1 MALHWHSGG
10 LVPEKAA
17 DARHAFRV
25 ARSSVSFRFWVIFES
40 WTGTVVGMSTAEV
53 VSDLIEL
60 ERLAED
66 ESDSERRKAL
76 VAIHDNLAA
85 RSGGAKIADVAR
97 LLNVSPPTVRAW
109 IDAGALDE
117 IPDKTP
123 RRVTF
128 ESLAGVKR
136 ALDEVRAHADDRQ
149 LLVHVMRVLR
159 DRAALEGS
167 EEGFEDYRAGRV
179 TRLTPDLLDEI
190 RATQ

>member
-1 MALHWHSGG
+1 
-10 LVPEKAA
+10 
-17 DARHAFRV
+17 
-25 ARSSVSFRFWVIFES
+25 
-40 WTGTVVGMSTAEV
+40 MSTAEV

-66 ESDSERRKAL
+66 ESDSDRRKAL
-76 VAIHDNLAA
+76 VGIHDNLAA
-85 RSGGAKIADVAR
+85 RSGGAKVADVAR

-109 IDAGALDE
+109 IDAGVLDE
-117 IPDKTP
+117 ISDKTP

-128 ESLAGVKR
+128 ESLAAVKR

-149 LLVHVMRVLR
+149 LLVHVMRTLR

-179 TRLTPDLLDEI
+179 TRLTPDLLDVI
-190 RATQ
+190 RAKR